1 MLLITGVTGL
11 TGHFLIDALR
21 EAGYRGNIRCLI
33 REHSDISWVTD
44 NNVKFVKGD
53 VTDVQSL
60 IRAFAGVEGVIHLVN
75 IRSAPEIIE
84 ACKATGINRV
94 VIVTTTGIFSKYQ
107 QYSEEYNTLETMI
120 LSCGLDYTIIR
131 PTMIYGNH
139 QDKNIHKLVKIVNKY
154 SIVPTIGKG
163 YGLMQPIYAKDLAGV
178 IAAAYINPVSIKK
191 AYNVAGKE
199 PIRLIE
205 IMKLIAMELG
215 KRRFFISI
223 PYPVALAA
231 GYIGEWINNELINI
245 ERIQRLGEDKVF
257 SFDEA
262 SNDLGFAPIDFKQG
276 ISLEVNALRQAGNI

>member
-1 MLLITGVTGL
+1 MLLITGITGL
-11 TGHFLIDALR
+11 TGRFMISALR
-21 EAGYRGNIRCLI
+21 EAGYSDCICCLI

-44 NNVKFVKGD
+44 NNVEFVKGD
-53 VTDVQSL
+53 VTEVQSL
-60 IRAFAGVEGVIHLVN
+60 IRAFEGVKGVIHLVN

-84 ACKATGINRV
+84 ACKVTGINRV

-107 QYSEEYNTLETMI
+107 QYSDEYKKLESMI
-120 LSCGLDYTIIR
+120 LDCGLDYTIIR

-154 SIVPTIGKG
+154 PIVPVIGKG

-178 IAAAYINPVSIKK
+178 IAAAYIKPVSIKK
-191 AYNVAGKE
+191 TYNVAGKE

-205 IMKLIAMELG
+205 IMKLISMELG
-215 KRRFFISI
+215 KRRIFVTI
-223 PYPVALAA
+223 PYPMALAT
-231 GYIGEWINNELINI
+231 GYIGEWINNELVNI

-262 SNDLGFAPIDFKQG
+262 SNDLGFAPINFKQG
-276 ISLEVNALRQAGNI
+276 ISFEVNALRQAGII